1 MTMRLSDIVL
11 LLNTLWFGGAFIQ
24 FSIAQPTR

>member
-1 MTMRLSDIVL
+1 MHLSDFVL

-24 FSIAQPTR
+24 FSVARATR